1 MKKNKKKLTII
12 LIALVVLI
20 LIFPMYRGTLK
31 DGGTKEYTALTYKV
45 IKWHRLY
52 DVDVDVDVDVDD
64 DGSWTFYRKTRVY
77 FFPQNLLSTE
87 ELWALEVEREN
98 LHPELSQEQ

>member
-20 LIFPMYRGTLK
+20 LIFPMYRGMLK

-52 DVDVDVDVDVDD
+52 DVDVDD

>member
-20 LIFPMYRGTLK
+20 LIFPMYRGRIK
-31 DGGTKEYTALTYKV
+31 DGGTKKYTALTYKV
-45 IKWHRLY
+45 IKWHRLI
-52 DVDVDVDVDVDD
+52 DVDVDD
-64 DGSWTFYRKTRVY
+64 GSWTYYRKTRVY

-87 ELWALEVEREN
+87 ELWDLEVEREN
-98 LHPELSQEQ
+98 LHPESSQE

>member
-20 LIFPMYRGTLK
+20 LIFPMYRGRIK
-31 DGGTKEYTALTYKV
+31 DGGTKKYTALTYKV
-45 IKWHRLY
+45 IKWHRLI
-52 DVDVDVDVDVDD
+52 DVD
-64 DGSWTFYRKTRVY
+64 DGSWTYYRKTRVY

-87 ELWALEVEREN
+87 ELWDLEVEREN
-98 LHPELSQEQ
+98 LHPELSQE